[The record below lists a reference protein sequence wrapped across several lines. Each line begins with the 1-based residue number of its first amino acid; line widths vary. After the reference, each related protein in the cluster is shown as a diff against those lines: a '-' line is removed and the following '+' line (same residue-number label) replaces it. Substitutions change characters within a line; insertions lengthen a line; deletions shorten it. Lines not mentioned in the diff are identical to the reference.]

1 MYVLGDDASWYKVAK
16 TDAVTREI
24 SNIETGKK
32 DIYPYRA
39 FMQFTQSEAP
49 NNMQM
54 RLVDEDIPT
63 GVTDVEMTEE
73 EMDNIIYD
81 LQGRRVMEPQKG
93 NLYIINTKKVLFK

>member
-1 MYVLGDDASWYKVAK
+1 
-16 TDAVTREI
+16 
-24 SNIETGKK
+24 
-32 DIYPYRA
+32 
-39 FMQFTQSEAP
+39 MQFNQSEAP